1 MAIILRFYI
10 PVLLSIIFASFN
22 FSLSRQL
29 MVAFPEH
36 ISLKILKPQTN
47 NSNELIGFQTIKKFV
62 IS

>member
-1 MAIILRFYI
+1 
-10 PVLLSIIFASFN
+10 
-22 FSLSRQL
+22 